1 MLGAITGDTIG
12 SVYEFRNTKD
22 YNFELFQYNS
32 TYTDDSNDD
41 GHGLLAAEGQAA

>member
-22 YNFELFQYNS
+22 YNFELFQYHS
-32 TYTDDSNDD
+32 TILMT
-41 GHGLLAAEGQAA
+41 A

>member
-22 YNFELFQYNS
+22 YKFQAVS
-32 TYTDDSNDD
+32 V
-41 GHGLLAAEGQAA
+41 